1 LIRFAQAPCGAGKT
15 WGIIRRACE
24 LARAGERVLI
34 LQPTKELIERTV
46 REELLAQPQPPRH
59 YVFHSDV
66 VGGPVA
72 SAITSHFK
80 DAGPGGQIVF
90 ATHAVLPFVGFWAG
104 KRDLY
109 LLIDEELQVLSH
121 HQHQIPHTHS
131 VITDHIQL
139 QLHNAIYSRVV
150 VRGMGEFREKGR
162 NRDEDEL
169 LGQVAELIKT
179 LTNPHRESLVN
190 TEQYQKLKSGECKR
204 LSVHSLLK
212 PTVLR
217 GFGPVLIAG
226 ANFKDTAQYRLWS
239 DRGTRFAE
247 DEEFVA
253 GLRFQSHP
261 NGDLIDIHYA
271 TESPWSK
278 KRRGNATADAGQDT
292 NFVRIARAAG
302 GLIGNARF
310 VWQANKDIPDNLF
323 AGTTAERLP
332 NKPHRLN
339 RYADVNNIVVL
350 SALNPAPDHFK
361 FLETLGLT
369 GADVRTATYHSAAY
383 QSVMRTSIREPRNEE
398 RKTIVV
404 PDRPLAEYLQ
414 ERFPGSRVHKLDAGI
429 IEDTIPRKTGR
440 PRKHQSNRER
450 VAEQRARG
458 KEQRLKVLA
467 DLLSLTSPH
476 DASEQMGCG
485 YDGGAEPSRNRGE
498 LRAEKGIKAITHFGT
513 VLSSASFYRA
523 VTSPTPLGY
532 LEDHGDVD
540 FFVDALKTFHHRQLA
555 SKEENYLI
563 TPAIFDPGRG
573 IKKRERGNIVYLR
586 HVWLDFENGDLRP
599 DELAALFPNVR
610 LIAVNTFH
618 HRSEKPR
625 FRAIIPTDR
634 PLNPE
639 GHELLFD
646 NVASKIEE
654 AGYWIDRKKKGGN
667 GHAAGKLRAGLDM
680 AMRTPTSL
688 FYLPCQAADPRDSFF
703 IDYNEPGRELLNPI
717 PWIENSVVPMV
728 PADEPPPWPDTPRTK
743 INEGLVQRAISEWRA
758 ALPKHGN
765 REFFYLA
772 LRLRRAGLSDYEIE
786 TMLKT
791 EAAFGRSPKERK
803 GQVKSIMTSL
813 RRSRPR

>member
-1 LIRFAQAPCGAGKT
+1 L
-15 WGIIRRACE
+15 
-24 LARAGERVLI
+24 V

-46 REELLAQPQPPRH
+46 RDELLTKPKPPRH

-66 VGGPVA
+66 VEGSVA
-72 SAITSHFK
+72 SAITNHFK

-109 LLIDEELQVLSH
+109 LLIDEELQILTH
-121 HQHQIPHTHS
+121 HQHQIPHTHAI
-131 VITDHIQL
+131 ITDHIEL
-139 QLHNAIYSRVV
+139 QNHNAIYSRMV

-179 LTNPHRESLVN
+179 LTNPHRESFVN

-212 PTVLR
+212 PTVVR
-217 GFGPVLIAG
+217 GFGPVSIAG
-226 ANFKDTAQYRLWS
+226 ANFKDTAQYRVWS
-239 DRGTRFAE
+239 EMGVRFRE
-247 DEEFVA
+247 DEEFVT
-253 GLRFQSHP
+253 GLRFQSHQ
-261 NGDLIDIHYA
+261 NGDLVDIHYA
-271 TESPWSK
+271 TENPWSK
-278 KRRGNATADAGQDT
+278 RRRGNATPNAGKQS
-292 NFVRIARAAG
+292 NFVRIARAAED
-302 GLIGNARF
+302 LIGNGCF

-332 NKPHRLN
+332 NKPHGLN
-339 RYADVNNIVVL
+339 RYSDVNNIVVL

-383 QSVMRTSIREPRNEE
+383 QSVMRTSIREPSNREC
-398 RKTIVV
+398 KTIVV
-404 PDRPLAEYLQ
+404 PDRPLAEYLH

-429 IEDTIPRKTGR
+429 IDDTSPRKAGR
-440 PRKHQSNRER
+440 PRKHQSNQARM
-450 VAEQRARG
+450 VEQRARR
-458 KEQRLKVLA
+458 KEERIKVLA
-467 DLLSLTSPH
+467 DLLSLTSGH
-476 DASEQMGCG
+476 DASEQIGCG
-485 YDGGAEPSRNRGE
+485 DDGGAGPSRNRRE

-513 VLSSASFYRA
+513 LLSSSSFFRA

-540 FFVDALKTFHHRQLA
+540 FFVDALKTFHHRRLA

-563 TPAIFDPGRG
+563 APAIFDPSRG
-573 IKKRERGNIVYLR
+573 IKKRRRENIVYLR

-610 LIAVNTFH
+610 LITINTFH
-618 HRSEKPR
+618 HTSEKPR
-625 FRAIIPTDR
+625 FRAIILTDR
-634 PLNPE
+634 PLNPD
-639 GHELLFD
+639 GYELLFD

-654 AGYWIDRKKKGGN
+654 GGYWIDRKKKRSN
-667 GHAAGKLRAGLDM
+667 GYAAGKLRAGLDM

-703 IDYNEPGRELLNPI
+703 IDYNEPGREVLNPI
-717 PWIENSVVPMV
+717 PWIENSVVPIV

-743 INEGLVQRAISEWRA
+743 INESLVQRATSEWRA
-758 ALPKHGN
+758 AMPEEGN
-765 REFFYLA
+765 REFFRFA
-772 LRLRRAGLSDYEIE
+772 LRLRRAGLSDYEVE
-786 TMLKT
+786 RSLNA
-791 EAAFGRSPKERK
+791 ESAFGRNPKER
-803 GQVKSIMTSL
+803 QAQMKSIMTSL
-813 RRSRPR
+813 RRSWRRA